1 MSAELLL
8 PLSSSRQRRADSSSP
23 PPAAL
28 DRSNVG
34 NASVRI
40 STGGRGGS
48 IRGHYTGIDYN
59 SSNYNSSNGR
69 DHDRPE
75 RLQPCDVVGH
85 CGNGVCCEN
94 RPPRSAMTF
103 SSIQITLLA
112 AVINHLQRNLKDGDQ
127 VLCSMENNEMFKL
140 FFEEQYHRTKVDL
153 ARQFQESSR
162 DCSVPHVVS
171 FILSILHQGRFSV
184 PECIISMFYL
194 SRFRKRSKISLHA
207 GVWRPLFLT
216 ALLIADKVWQDNPV
230 RNSALTK
237 LFPVL
242 NNAELKR
249 LEYYFIAEIDFD
261 VLVTPRSFRDFCEK
275 LLSERVHP
283 EIRAQVCTSEFIKS
297 LYDKGKPDVPAPL
310 HEDRIWEDCLAELE
324 TGSTALPP
332 QLAQSPRAA
341 SLTHPAVVTMKS
353 PSRVSTRT
361 ALSPNNRNLVSSEV
375 NSSRGSNASQQAPLI
390 SLQAAGHIRVG
401 SDEAI
406 RPIVASPSPSRA
418 TAGTGSGKNS
428 SFGTPTKSGFVGGAL
443 NDSRS
448 KVAVPHQSL
457 STPPGLKGS
466 LGSSSAS
473 IKSTPQTLKSS
484 LGPPGSVKK
493 IFATPTSPS
502 PGSGTRSNVGS
513 ARQTIGRAYSPTA
526 VSASSPTKTGT
537 ATTGSRAH
545 SPTAVSAS
553 SPMKTGIATTSSTLS
568 AAAHT
573 ADSQCETAINSPS
586 HSSSVSSVTTRSDP
600 HAMSFQEKQTMFG
613 RRNVQ
618 ASPSSPIQLKGS
630 FQDALGRPS
639 SAPPGAVA
647 NQGHSVRPTPTPGPS
662 PSTVRP
668 TLGKGSAGYPHQQ
681 HLQAQRSQRSQSSAA
696 STSIGARTAGSGPKS
711 TAAAI
716 HASCAP
722 PPPAGSTGQ
731 VNSSRGSNAGHQFQV
746 RATIG
751 ATASSRRPVNTSV
764 SATRATLAGSFQ
776 STPLSPSSPAV
787 HRVPS
792 SVATAM
798 PSAAGAP
805 APPVNRQPSNALL
818 AHARGR
824 STSPAFVQDAQGI
837 PATMVAQHS
846 ARQPRGVIR

>member
-1 MSAELLL
+1 VRTGGCSTQGSTFPRGDSGAAFKAGLMSADPLI
-8 PLSSSRQRRADSSSP
+8 PLSSSRQRRTDSSP

-34 NASVRI
+34 SARNSIGA
-40 STGGRGGS
+40 RGGS
-48 IRGHYTGIDYN
+48 IKGHFTGIDYH
-59 SSNYNSSNGR
+59 SCNGR

-75 RLQPCDVVGH
+75 RLQPCDVVH
-85 CGNGVCCEN
+85 CGNGVSCEN

-127 VLCSMENNEMFKL
+127 VLCSMENNDMFKL
-140 FFEEQYHRTKVDL
+140 FFEEQYHRTKTDL
-153 ARQFQESSR
+153 ARQFQESAR

-242 NNAELKR
+242 NNSELKR

-275 LLSERVHP
+275 LLTERVHP
-283 EIRAQVCTSEFIKS
+283 EIRAQVCSSEFIKA
-297 LYDKGKPDVPAPL
+297 LYDKGNPDVPAPL
-310 HEDRIWEDCLAELE
+310 HEDRIWEDCLAEFD
-324 TGSTALPP
+324 TGSMALPP

-341 SLTHPAVVTMKS
+341 SMTNPAVVTMKS
-353 PSRVSTRT
+353 PSRMSTRT
-361 ALSPNNRNLVSSEV
+361 AMSPNNRNLVSEV

-390 SLQAAGHIRVG
+390 TMQGAAGHIRVG

-418 TAGTGSGKNS
+418 TAGPGSSKN
-428 SFGTPTKSGFVGGAL
+428 SFGTPSKSSFGGHL
-443 NDSRS
+443 HGSTS
-448 KVAVPHQSL
+448 KVTMPHQSL
-457 STPPGLKGS
+457 STPQSLKGS
-466 LGSSSAS
+466 LGSAS
-473 IKSTPQTLKSS
+473 IKSTPQSLKGS
-484 LGPPGSVKK
+484 LGPAGVKK

-513 ARQTIGRAYSPTA
+513 ARQTVGRAYSPTA
-526 VSASSPTKTGT
+526 TSPSSPTKTGT
-537 ATTGSRAH
+537 TTTGS
-545 SPTAVSAS
+545 SAS
-553 SPMKTGIATTSSTLS
+553 AP
-568 AAAHT
+568 AHT
-573 ADSQCETAINSPS
+573 VDSQCETAINSPS

-600 HAMSFQEKQTMFG
+600 HALTFQEKQQMFG
-613 RRNVQ
+613 RRNLQ
-618 ASPSSPIQLKGS
+618 ASPSPSPIQLKGS
-630 FQDALGRPS
+630 FQDPLGRPS
-639 SAPPGAVA
+639 SAPPGVVA
-647 NQGHSVRPTPTPGPS
+647 NQGQMRPTPTPGPS
-662 PSTVRP
+662 PGTVRT

-696 STSIGARTAGSGPKS
+696 ATSVGARTAGSGPNS
-711 TAAAI
+711 AAAAI

-722 PPPAGSTGQ
+722 PPPASSTGQ
-731 VNSSRGSNAGHQFQV
+731 VNSSRGSNASQQFQV

-751 ATASSRRPVNTSV
+751 ATASSRTRVNAGGST
-764 SATRATLAGSFQ
+764 TRATLGAAFQ
-776 STPLSPSSPAV
+776 SAPLTPSSPGT
-787 HRVPS
+787 HRVGPS
-792 SVATAM
+792 SVATGM

-805 APPVNRQPSNALL
+805 APPVNRQASNALL

-824 STSPAFVQDAQGI
+824 STSPAFLQDAQGV
-837 PATMVAQHS
+837 PAAMAAQHS